1 MEFTLT
7 ALWAHMGLFAKGVVV
22 YMLIMSVVS
31 LFVFTE
37 RLLALSKSRR
47 QSHQYADELS
57 RHLGAAGNAL
67 IAPDGSPT
75 TNRLPPARGY
85 LGRIVQAGLS
95 AAQAARNKPDMIVE
109 SAARALERQSQLE
122 VLAMRRGVAILATIA
137 STAPFVGLLGTVM
150 GIVTSFR
157 LMAQSG
163 SGGLG
168 VVSAG
173 IAEALV
179 TTAFGLIVA
188 IPAVM
193 AFNFLQAW
201 IDARSVEISASS
213 NEILDEVARSVA

>member
-7 ALWAHMGLFAKGVVV
+7 ALWAHMGLFAKGVVL

-47 QSHQYADELS
+47 QSRLYADDLS
-57 RHLGAAGNAL
+57 RHLGAGNAL
-67 IAPDGSPT
+67 LAPDATPGAT
-75 TNRLPPARGY
+75 RLPPARGY
-85 LGRIVQAGLS
+85 LGRILQAGLS
-95 AAQAARNKPDMIVE
+95 AALAARHKPELILE
-109 SAARALERQSQLE
+109 SSARALERQSQLE
-122 VLAMRRGVAILATIA
+122 VLAMRKGVAILATIA

-157 LMAQSG
+157 LMAASG

-193 AFNFLQAW
+193 AFNYLQAW
-201 IDARSVEISASS
+201 IDARSVEIAASS

>member
-1 MEFTLT
+1 MEFTIS
-7 ALWAHMGLFAKGVVV
+7 ALWSHMGLFAKGVVL
-22 YMLIMSVVS
+22 YMLVMSIVS

-47 QSHQYADELS
+47 QSRQYADDLS
-57 RHLGAAGNAL
+57 RHLGAGNPL
-67 IAPDGSPT
+67 ITAEGGPSPT
-75 TNRLPPARGY
+75 RLPPARGY
-85 LGRIVQAGLS
+85 LGRILQAGLT
-95 AAQAARNKPDMIVE
+95 AAAVSRNKPDLIME

-122 VLAMRRGVAILATIA
+122 VLSMRKGVAILATIA

-157 LMAQSG
+157 LMAASG

-193 AFNFLQAW
+193 AFNYLQAW
-201 IDARSVEISASS
+201 IDARSVEIAASS
-213 NEILDEVARSVA
+213 NEILDEVARSVG

>member
-7 ALWAHMGLFAKGVVV
+7 SLWAHMGLFAKGVVI

-47 QSHQYADELS
+47 QSRQYADDLS
-57 RHLGAAGNAL
+57 RHLGAGNAL
-67 IAPDGSPT
+67 LGSDGTPAA
-75 TNRLPPARGY
+75 RLPPARGY
-85 LGRIVQAGLS
+85 LGRILQAGLS
-95 AAQAARNKPDMIVE
+95 AALAARNKPEMILE
-109 SAARALERQSQLE
+109 SAARGLERQSQLE
-122 VLAMRRGVAILATIA
+122 VLAMRKGVAILATIA

-193 AFNFLQAW
+193 AFNYLQAW
-201 IDARSVEISASS
+201 IDARTVEISASS